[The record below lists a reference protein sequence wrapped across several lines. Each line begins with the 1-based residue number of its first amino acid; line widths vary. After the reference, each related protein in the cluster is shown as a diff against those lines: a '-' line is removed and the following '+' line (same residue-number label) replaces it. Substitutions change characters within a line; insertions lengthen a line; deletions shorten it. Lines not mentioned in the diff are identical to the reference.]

1 MVKKGHRKM
10 QKGTPLI
17 NDWDVVLWQNAT
29 SPTRRI
35 LCIRRFQ
42 QT

>member
-17 NDWDVVLWQNAT
+17 NDWDVVLWHFTT
-29 SPTRRI
+29 SPVII
-35 LCIRRFQ
+35 LTFILLVNHP
-42 QT
+42 

>member
-10 QKGTPLI
+10 QKETPLI

-29 SPTRRI
+29 SPSTI
-35 LCIRRFQ
+35 NGVPFVQL
-42 QT
+42 